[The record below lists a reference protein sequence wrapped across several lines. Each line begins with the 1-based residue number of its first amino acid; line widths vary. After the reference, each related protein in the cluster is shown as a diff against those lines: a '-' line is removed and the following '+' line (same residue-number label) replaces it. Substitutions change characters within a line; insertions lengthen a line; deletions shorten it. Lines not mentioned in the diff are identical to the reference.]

1 MTTTGYTLPIIIG
14 AIALVAVV
22 TMIVVAVRTAR
33 SQRLEKRF
41 GPEYR
46 RVIRARGNKTV
57 AERELAA
64 REERVRRFH
73 IEELPPGAR
82 ARYTEE
88 WRTVQTRFVDEPRDA
103 VVKADRL
110 VTSVLRDRGYPVSS
124 FEQAAADIS
133 ADHPRVVED
142 YRIAHGVVVR
152 TEKGEV
158 PTEDL
163 RQAMQHFR
171 SLFDDLVRADERE
184 KA

>member
-1 MTTTGYTLPIIIG
+1 MTATGSVVPFVIG
-14 AIALVAVV
+14 AIALVAVAA
-22 TMIVVAVRTAR
+22 MIVIAVRTAR
-33 SQRLEKRF
+33 SQGLEKRF

-46 RVIRARGNKTV
+46 RLVRARGSKTA

-64 REERVRRFH
+64 REARVRRFQ
-73 IEELPPGAR
+73 IEQLPPGVR

-103 VVKADRL
+103 VVKADHL
-110 VTSVLRDRGYPVSS
+110 VTAVLRDRGYPISS

-133 ADHPRVVED
+133 PDHPRVVED
-142 YRIAHGVVVR
+142 YRIAHGVYVR

-163 RQAMQHFR
+163 RQAMQHYR
-171 SLFDDLVRADERE
+171 SLFDDLVAADER
-184 KA
+184 KTA